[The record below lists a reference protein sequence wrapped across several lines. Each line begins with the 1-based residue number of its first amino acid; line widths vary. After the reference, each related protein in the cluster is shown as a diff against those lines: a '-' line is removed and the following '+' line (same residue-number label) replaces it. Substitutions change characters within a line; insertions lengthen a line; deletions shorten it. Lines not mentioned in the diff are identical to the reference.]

1 MSTKLKFCII
11 KTMGINEDLRVLL
24 LKEFTTIKDLAKKAS
39 EVSGKTIAPDSI
51 SAKLLRG
58 TMKYD
63 EAKFLG
69 GILGYD
75 LEFVKRKNQ

>member
-1 MSTKLKFCII
+1 MSIKTNFCII
-11 KTMGINEDLRVLL
+11 KFMGINEDLRVLL

-39 EVSGKTIAPDSI
+39 EVSGKTVTPDSI

-69 GILGYD
+69 EVLGYD
-75 LEFVKRKNQ
+75 LEFIKRKNS

>member
-1 MSTKLKFCII
+1 
-11 KTMGINEDLRVLL
+11 MGINEDLRILL
-24 LKEFTTIKDLAKKAS
+24 LKECTTIKVLAQKAS
-39 EVSGKTIAPDSI
+39 QAADRTITADSI
-51 SAKLLRG
+51 SRKLNSG

-75 LEFVKRKNQ
+75 LEFVKRKNP